1 MASDLELAVAALT
14 GKKRRYDALWR
25 YYDGE
30 QPLVYSSEKLKEIF
44 SGLEAR
50 FTENWCAVVVDS
62 VLDRLELYTPTVAGD
77 EALAAQLAGLWEQ
90 TGLVDDEY
98 GVHEDVTVTGESFV
112 VAWPDD
118 EEGVVQAFHNDARLC
133 HAEYDAENPRQ
144 MRFAAK
150 WWNNGDGIRLTLYY
164 ADRLEYYASRRLY
177 KAGETPTAK
186 AFEPWAPGP
195 DGAAVAENPYGQIP
209 VFHFRS
215 NRRKP
220 KSQLVN
226 VVEVQDAVN
235 KLLADMMVAAEFGA
249 FPQRYVISSAGIANL
264 KNNPN
269 AIWDLVAAEQGMQ
282 ATTPG
287 QFAAT
292 ELQNY
297 LNAIN
302 KLSAD
307 IGIITRTPRHY
318 FYQQGGDPSGEALL
332 AMESP
337 LTKKTHRLQQTL
349 TPTWRDLAAFLLR
362 LQEQEVTT
370 QQIRVVYAPV
380 ETVQPRSTAEIRKL
394 AVEAGVPLRTHLR
407 RSENWSEEDVAQLD
421 DDRAAERLAERSYA
435 DAVLGAA
442 QRDFDRGVV

>member
-1 MASDLELAVAALT
+1 MATDLDVAVAALT
-14 GKKRRYDALWR
+14 AKKRHYDALWR

-62 VLDRLELYTPTVAGD
+62 VLDRLELQTPTVAGD
-77 EALAAQLAGLWEQ
+77 EAASDALRVLWEQ

-98 GVHEDVTVTGESFV
+98 GIHEDVAVTGESFV
-112 VAWPDD
+112 LAWPD
-118 EEGVVQAFHNDARLC
+118 EEGTVTAFQNDARLC

-150 WWNNGDGIRLTLYY
+150 WWAVDGGIRLTLYY
-164 ADRLEYYASRRLY
+164 ADRLEYYAAAREF
-177 KAGETPTAK
+177 KGGETPTAK
-186 AFEPWAPGP
+186 AFEPYPAGPGET
-195 DGAAVAENPYGQIP
+195 AVAENPYATIP

-215 NRRKP
+215 NRRRV
-220 KSQLVN
+220 KSQLAN

-249 FPQRYVISSAGIANL
+249 FPQRYVISAAGIANL

-269 AIWDLVAAEQGMQ
+269 AIWDLVASDQGMQ
-282 ATTPG
+282 ATQAG

-292 ELQNY
+292 DLQNY
-297 LNAIN
+297 LSAIN

-318 FYQQGGDPSGEALL
+318 FYQQGGDPSGEALI
-332 AMESP
+332 AMEAP
-337 LTKKTHRLQQTL
+337 LNKKTVRLQATL
-349 TPTWRDLAAFLLR
+349 EPTWRDLAAFLLR
-362 LQEQEVTT
+362 LQEQDVAS
-370 QQIRVVYAPV
+370 QQIHVVYAPV
-380 ETVQPRSTAEIRKL
+380 ETVQPRSAAEVRKM
-394 AVEAGVPLRTHLR
+394 AVEAGMPLRTHLQR
-407 RSENWSEEDVAQLD
+407 AENWSAEEIAQMEED
-421 DDRAAERLAERSYA
+421 RALERLAERSYA
-435 DAVLGAA
+435 DVMLEAA
-442 QRDFDRGVV
+442 QRDFDGGVAV

>member
-1 MASDLELAVAALT
+1 MMGSDVEVAVAGLAA
-14 GKKRRYDALWR
+14 KKRRYSVLWD
-25 YYDGE
+25 YYDGR

-44 SGLEAR
+44 SGLAAR

-62 VLDRLELYTPTVAGD
+62 VLDRMELFTPAVVD
-77 EALAAQLAGLWEQ
+77 DAATTAVLGALWEE

-98 GVHEDVTVTGESFV
+98 GIHEDVAVTGESFV
-112 VAWPDD
+112 VAWPD
-118 EEGVVQAFHNDARLC
+118 EEGRVQAFHNDARLC
-133 HAEYDAENPRQ
+133 HAVYDGENPRR

-150 WWNNGDGIRLTLYY
+150 WWATEEGVRLTLYY
-164 ADRLEYYASRRLY
+164 ADRLEYYASTREY

-186 AFEPWAPGP
+186 AFEPFAAGPG
-195 DGAAVAENPYGQIP
+195 GMAVAENPYGVIP

-215 NRRKP
+215 NQRQV
-220 KSQLVN
+220 KSQLAN

-249 FPQRYVISSAGIANL
+249 FPQRYVISSAGIVGL
-264 KNNPN
+264 QNNPN
-269 AIWDLVAAEQGMQ
+269 AIWDLVAGEQGVQ
-282 ATTPG
+282 ATQAG

-292 ELQNY
+292 ELMNY

-332 AMESP
+332 AMEAP
-337 LTKKTHRLQQTL
+337 LNRKTQRLQAML
-349 TPTWRDLAAFLLR
+349 APTWRDLGAFLLLLAGR
-362 LQEQEVTT
+362 PVATRQVSA
-370 QQIRVVYAPV
+370 VYAPV
-380 ETVQPRSTAEIRKL
+380 ATVQPRTEAEIRKL

-407 RSENWSEEDVAQLD
+407 REEGWT
-421 DDRAAERLAERSYA
+421 AAEVAAMDEEEAAQRVAERRYA

-442 QRDFDRGVV
+442 QRDFDGGVV

>member
-1 MASDLELAVAALT
+1 MATDLEIAVAALT
-14 GKKRRYDALWR
+14 AKKRPYSTLWD
-25 YYDGE
+25 YYDGQ
-30 QPLVYSSEKLKEIF
+30 QPLVYSSTKLREIF
-44 SGLEAR
+44 SGIEAR

-77 EALAAQLAGLWEQ
+77 EVETALLAAAWEQ

-98 GVHEDVTVTGESFV
+98 GIHEDVAVVGESFV
-112 VAWPDD
+112 LAWPD
-118 EEGVVQAFHNDARLC
+118 EEGVLQAFHNDARLC

-150 WWNNGDGIRLTLYY
+150 WWVASDGIRLTLYY
-164 ADRLEYYASRRLY
+164 ADRLEYYASTRDF
-177 KAGETPTAK
+177 KAGETATAK
-186 AFEPWAPGP
+186 AFAPWAAGP
-195 DGAAVAENPYGQIP
+195 DGMAVAENPYGQIP

-249 FPQRYVISSAGIANL
+249 FPQRFVISSAGIANL

-269 AIWDLVAAEQGMQ
+269 AIWDLVSAEQGMQ
-282 ATTPG
+282 ATAAG

-292 ELQNY
+292 ELLNY

-318 FYQQGGDPSGEALL
+318 FFQQGGDPSGEALI
-332 AMESP
+332 AMEAP
-337 LTKKTHRLQQTL
+337 LTKKTHRLQETL
-349 TPTWRDLAAFLLR
+349 TPTWRDLAAFMLR
-362 LQEQEVTT
+362 LLGSEVAS
-370 QQIRVVYAPV
+370 QQVRVVYAPV
-380 ETVQPRSTAEIRKL
+380 ATVQPRAVAEIRKL

-407 RSENWSEEDVAQLD
+407 REEGWTESDVAQMD
-421 DDRAAERLAERSYA
+421 GDREAERVAERSYA

-442 QRDFDRGVV
+442 QRDFDQGDA